1 MAMIEWLNHW
11 LSTDNTKL
19 IYVISL
25 ILIANVLDF
34 TIGWVNA
41 KFNGEVA
48 FSSSKAIYGIA
59 RKMFVFIL
67 LIFFIPFSL
76 LVPEPI
82 GISALY
88 VLYFGYLASE
98 VTSIL
103 NHLKIGDDDKS
114 NDMFLEFINRVLKG
128 GK

>member
-1 MAMIEWLNHW
+1 MDMLEWLNYW

-34 TIGWVNA
+34 SIGWVNA
-41 KFNGEVA
+41 KLNDEVA

-88 VLYFGYLASE
+88 VLYMGYLLSE

-103 NHLKIGDDDKS
+103 NHLKLGEDDKT
-114 NDMFLEFINRVLKG
+114 NDMFMGFINKVMKG

>member
-1 MAMIEWLNHW
+1 MQMIEWLNYW

-25 ILIANVLDF
+25 ILIANILDF
-34 TIGWVNA
+34 TIGWINA
-41 KFNGEVA
+41 KFNPNVD

-82 GISALY
+82 GIGALY

-98 VTSIL
+98 ITSIL
-103 NHLKIGDDDKS
+103 NHLKMADDDKS
-114 NDMFLEFINRVLKG
+114 SDLFLDFINKILKG

>member
-1 MAMIEWLNHW
+1 MKMLEWLNYW

-34 TIGWVNA
+34 SIGWVNA
-41 KFNGEVA
+41 KFNGSVQ

-88 VLYFGYLASE
+88 VLYFGYLFSE

-103 NHLKIGDDDKS
+103 NHLKLGDDDKT
-114 NDMFLEFINRVLKG
+114 NDMFLSFINRILKG

>member
-1 MAMIEWLNHW
+1 MLEWLNYW

-41 KFNGEVA
+41 KFNKAVA

-103 NHLKIGDDDKS
+103 NHLKIADDDKS
-114 NDMFLEFINRVLKG
+114 NDMFLAFINRILKG
-128 GK
+128 GR

>member
-1 MAMIEWLNHW
+1 MIEWLNYW

-34 TIGWVNA
+34 SIGWVNA
-41 KFNGEVA
+41 KFNGEVE

-76 LVPEPI
+76 LVPAPI

-88 VLYFGYLASE
+88 VLYMGYLLSE
-98 VTSIL
+98 LTSIM
-103 NHLKIGDDDKS
+103 NHLKMGDDDKTS
-114 NDMFLEFINRVLKG
+114 DMFLDFISRITKG

>member
-114 NDMFLEFINRVLKG
+114 NDMFLEFISRVLKG

>member
-1 MAMIEWLNHW
+1 MGMIEWLNYW

-19 IYVISL
+19 IYIISL

-41 KFNGEVA
+41 KFNGKVA

-88 VLYFGYLASE
+88 VLYLGYLASE

-103 NHLKIGDDDKS
+103 NHLKLADDDKS
-114 NDMFLEFINRVLKG
+114 NDLFLSFVNRILKG

>member
-1 MAMIEWLNHW
+1 MEMIEWLNYW

-34 TIGWVNA
+34 SIGWINA
-41 KFNGEVA
+41 KFNSEVA

-76 LVPEPI
+76 LVPAPI

-103 NHLKIGDDDKS
+103 NHLKLGDDDKS
-114 NDMFLEFINRVLKG
+114 NDMFLSFVNRILKG

>member
-1 MAMIEWLNHW
+1 MDMLEWLNYW

-34 TIGWVNA
+34 TIGWINA
-41 KFNGEVA
+41 QFNENVA

-59 RKMFVFIL
+59 RKMFIFIL

-82 GISALY
+82 GIGSLY
-88 VLYFGYLASE
+88 VLYFGYLFSE
-98 VTSIL
+98 VKSIL
-103 NHLKIGDDDKS
+103 HHLKIGDDDKT
-114 NDMFLEFINRVLKG
+114 NDMFMDFLNRVIKG